1 MPPPAAASAAPDAET
16 AALLSAVER
25 FTAAGGGLATLGPMG
40 EQLPFVGLVPG
51 GEDALGLGDLFQV
64 AVHDR
69 LKDLTTLDDL
79 QDEYELSGPRAG
91 RLLAKAGT
99 QNGIRRLDLTLEV
112 TRTAA
117 GRPISVS
124 SAQPK
129 VSLTTSGG
137 VDVTLKLTAKLPFA
151 YDPATKSAW
160 LAKDAGLTVRAE
172 GRLAAGARPTAAF
185 GILGVDLSAAST
197 LSVDAEFAATA
208 ADPDGNGRLDTS
220 ELGSQSLFAFA
231 RKGSA
236 AARLQVTA
244 QPFAGAQVEGAAA
257 TIDASWPDLAT
268 GGPAVSV
275 TQADLDRLGR
285 FQTLTPK
292 DLLDGLT
299 HLANAITAAQRA
311 RWDGQGD
318 LDLPFMRGSLADAVQ
333 VSEAIHA
340 FAAASVDR
348 NTGRPTFTSIQD
360 LLAALGKARGLPG
373 GAIIKVADAG
383 YDDAAK
389 KIAFTVVVDRTVN
402 PAPEPLNPA
411 GQTVSGTGTGVTYAA
426 RTLRHAGQKW
436 TPGQF
441 AGRTVTAGTS
451 SGIVADNT
459 ADTVTLAEEGWRGGV
474 PAAGAPYRISA
485 NDPMIGQIAFGDT
498 FKAAA
503 GLDRANATAAVAG
516 VMRGYHASA
525 TVVLDLS
532 DPVTGQGCAQRP
544 DGQQKA
550 CPYKHVNADGSATV
564 VNELPRAA
572 DRIMLRTGRDLFGA
586 RVSVLSSV
594 NVNAVAGY
602 LGVQITGDLT
612 MGSRNG
618 GDLVKVGLK
627 DIGDVPLTR
636 LFERLASKPG
646 DVLTSQV
653 DAVAKARLT
662 LGVPGLA
669 DFFGGRVSGEVE
681 MPDLGKPAAVSFRGF
696 DQIGRVKDFAFEPD
710 NPQALFGALI
720 KSLGAVATYL
730 DGVKGSGPVNEAMT
744 AKLPLLGRSLSDLV
758 AAEEMGSGPGV
769 VYGDGACGNENA
781 YVTDPSRTFTQAHV
795 GRRVAVGTRV
805 LTVATACGEHT
816 LSFAEKFGQAVPEAG
831 AAYAL
836 RSPLRDAIDRLTAA
850 PPDTVQA
857 LVAELNKAL
866 GGQVRIGYEDGA
878 LRLSLAYDKK
888 AAVQEP
894 LRFAFGDSS
903 LVAAKGS
910 ATLDAAVEG
919 EVRLGLRVALKRG
932 FDAARD
938 LLIETDSGL
947 DLQAKAQLD
956 GTVKADVG
964 PLPLAIGKEG
974 DDPLQARLGYGVS
987 LRYGGESQDAVT
999 PAAFFSGLD
1008 LALNE
1013 TSDPVACD
1021 RDPHRDDTD
1030 LALCAVLPAYLNGAP
1045 LTADGKHALVLR
1057 LPRAAPLAEMFD
1069 LSKKLPGDV
1078 NRLELPSFD
1087 FSTLPPGL
1095 ELDWTNLGDGIDRY
1109 LTALETG
1116 MRMASGKGR
1125 LPMVGADLQQGA
1137 DFVGAKR
1144 QGIKAA
1150 LAKLPNGGKV
1160 PTGGDLRTWYNDE
1173 LAPKVGPGVQPV
1185 ITCLQAPVP
1194 DPAKPEACDAAKGAE
1209 LTGIAFKVSVG
1220 KGDVDPERGCVK
1232 DCLGV
1237 ERPLDVGVPGLAL
1250 KQGAGKGVRAELGW
1264 HAEVMVGLD
1273 RTSGFYVDAG
1283 EANRPRATVGVNV
1296 SLPEEIKARLA
1307 ILDITLKNREQNAP
1321 DLFAGAFTIGFKPVG
1336 RIGLDQLADAGGL
1349 VETSLNAKVAVD
1361 WRFKVT
1367 AGSAMFPGLYG
1378 DFDLDWDLTKGGPP
1392 DPANLNIAFN
1402 NVNLEAGDFFRSV
1415 LGPVV
1420 TQVKKVTDPVKPVI
1434 DQLYAPIPVLSDLS
1448 RAAGGGEVNL
1458 MTIAKKYN
1466 TVAGGGTTKFIERMI
1481 EVGRLVTSLPD
1492 CQGELHIPIG
1502 SFTVAGDRALDT
1514 ENSPDVA
1521 DSLIKDVAPA
1531 TDDLFAALDQ
1541 GARSC
1546 GKGKAATAD
1555 AQGPMEHSAKAG
1567 FSFPVL
1573 QNAGRSIFSLLMGKD
1588 VELVAF
1594 DSGPL
1599 RLGFSYSQSFGPVW
1613 SPPPIMVVISG
1624 TAGVEAQIRAGFDTY
1639 GIRKAIEQGKVDLQV
1654 LDSLYLK
1661 TTDDQGRPLPA
1672 ISLTGR
1678 LEAGA
1683 AVDVVLVKAGV
1694 SGGIFLT
1701 VAMNWLDPTNDGKF
1715 RFFEFADVL
1724 LRNPLCLFSLDGEL
1738 KVYLKAWV
1746 EVGISIFKK
1755 RFDWTIVEAKLLDF
1769 SVRPKCDEDPPK
1781 LATEAGDALVLHVG
1795 PMRKARGGSTAKPG
1809 DDAEQWT
1816 VSQLPGDEGFV
1827 VSALGVREEHRASGL
1842 TRVLADGRGAKGA
1855 LRLVFQGYGDDAAGA
1870 HPFDRTVVA
1879 FGGDGDDLILAGAG
1893 RNVIDGGKGDD
1904 QITSGDQYDGPAAI
1918 VAGGPGDD
1926 CVTMGGAGGW
1936 VAGDGRLTPATRK
1949 VGDVQVADW
1958 TGDDLPGAPDDG
1970 PADGGDRI
1978 AAGLGENR
1986 LYGNGGNDTIAVASD
2001 SPLAAADPSPRFRA
2015 QPSLLVGGPGADTL
2029 TGGSAADEIYTGPRE
2044 KIDRDEAGPA
2054 DSGPNYVD
2062 TGAGADKVYGGQAVD
2077 LVAGHSAPGE
2087 AVQIIGGGGDDVL
2100 AGGHGKDDISGGP
2113 GDDWVIAE
2121 PSDVGEAQGRDDFGP
2136 ARQVRHLPL
2145 PAGVQPSAK
2154 ELSGGDGN
2162 DHVIGGDGGA
2172 TVFGDRRRD
2181 EPCEEHDGDADGR
2194 DLIIGGAGKETVSAG
2209 GGADRVEAGGGQDV
2223 VCGERGDDRLA
2234 GGSGDDRVS
2243 GGSGDDTA
2251 LGDDG
2256 ADEVTGGSGDDT
2268 LYGGA
2273 HDDTVVGESGQDRAF
2288 GGDGDDLVIG
2298 GTRTAGKDDKGD
2310 FLYGDAGADEL
2321 IGDNGA
2327 ADGPFDLDGT
2337 PEEAGGPDVIHGG
2350 DGPDRAHGGIG
2361 SDEVHGDAGDDH
2373 LEGGVG
2379 GDEVYGEAGEDELVG
2394 GAAGAYPDG
2403 GDTLLGGDGPDV
2415 IAADNAS
2422 LTATP
2427 PPGPS
2432 GTPSAAPS
2440 GTPSAGPS
2448 GTSPSPSPSSSGAP
2462 SEGPSGGPSGG
2473 PSATPSATSSGT
2485 PSESP
2490 SSTGG
2495 PSAGPSGAGSP
2506 SAAPSATAASGGEPA
2521 ADPATSVAVRPG
2533 QAAAHQVKLLAG
2545 GFGPDVADGGAG
2557 NDAIFGQGGPDRL
2570 RGQEGDDYAEGG
2582 AGVDWV
2588 EGDQGDDDLV
2598 GGTHTTAADAADALY
2613 GGPGDDVVAGDNAV
2627 VTLTGTPARATV
2639 RIGSAGTP
2647 MTPRA
2652 VTLLAA
2658 DAGEGSRKGA
2668 TEGPGDGSGEGS
2680 RKGSTEG
2687 SGDGA
2692 GADRVSGGAGVDV
2705 LWGQGGDDQLSGGGQ
2720 GDYAEGGDGADQ
2732 IRGDLPLTAESAHTT
2747 TRPLTDPG
2755 WRGDPSGAADLEGDD
2770 APGQDDLIGG
2780 SARQAAA
2787 DGADAIEGGGG
2798 ADVLLGDNGSLVRT
2812 VTGDAEKV
2820 YTERYPAGQAP
2831 ADATRVRGHD
2841 PALPGGSTRF
2851 CTQAQAT
2858 CEPAGSYGADHLYG
2872 DDGDDALWGQDG
2884 DDTLHGGQGDDDLFG
2899 ELGDD
2904 DLSGGAGEDAML
2916 GDRGGVLN
2924 ERLDAADA
2932 QRLGFTVSLNAP
2944 PKETYK
2950 GFQPG
2955 TYDRRTDLLHDTDGD
2970 TWTSAAMP
2978 HDGFAKGGA
2987 DRMRGGPGRDSMHG
3001 GAGDDL
3007 VNGDSGGDEVFGG
3020 DGDDLLW
3027 GGKGCDPALDAATA
3041 DCLTGGAF
3049 DPAARGT
3056 GDRFVDHVFG
3066 GAGADLLDY
3075 NPRGSY
3081 PGSCAPGKMPEGEL
3095 TTVVDPCAWFR
3106 MTDKDNAATADDQHH
3121 QGVDWQYGGADRDV
3135 LQGDRTANGPNPGDK
3150 MIDWNG
3156 GFNLYTHC
3164 GPANGGHNIVRQHSP
3179 AMLDFLARVAWGA
3192 GAGRTLGDASGVREV
3207 AVPAS
3212 GDSGSPYPTSP
3223 GHFDSPVACAG

>member
-1 MPPPAAASAAPDAET
+1 MLSTGLVAAVPPPAAASAQPDAET
-16 AALLSAVER
+16 AALLSAVQR
-25 FTAAGGGLATLGPMG
+25 FTTASGGLATLGPMG
-40 EQLPFVGLVPG
+40 EQLPLAGLVPG

-64 AVHDR
+64 AVHDK
-69 LKDLTTLDDL
+69 LKDLTSLDDL
-79 QDEYELSGPRAG
+79 QDEYEVPGPRAG
-91 RLLAKAGT
+91 RLLAEAST
-99 QNGIRRLDLTLEV
+99 QGQTRHLDLTLEIA
-112 TRTAA
+112 RTVA

-124 SAQPK
+124 SSRPK

-160 LAKDAGLTVRAE
+160 LGKDAAVTVRAE
-172 GRLAAGARPTAAF
+172 GRLAAGAKPAAAF
-185 GILGVDLSAAST
+185 GILGVDLSPDSA
-197 LSVDAEFAATA
+197 LSFAAEFAATA
-208 ADPDGNGRLDTS
+208 ADPDGNGRLDLS
-220 ELGSQSLFAFA
+220 ELGSEGLFGFT

-236 AARLQVTA
+236 TAKLRVTA
-244 QPFAGAQVEGAAA
+244 QPFAGAQVEGATAA
-257 TIDASWPDLAT
+257 IDVSWPDLAT

-275 TQADLDRLGR
+275 TQADLDRLNR

-299 HLANAITAAQRA
+299 HLANAVTAAQRA

-348 NTGRPTFTSIQD
+348 NTGQPTFTSVQD
-360 LLAALGKARGLPG
+360 LFAALGQARGLPG

-389 KIAFTVVVDRTVN
+389 KIAFTLVVDRTVN

-411 GQTVSGTGTGVTYAA
+411 GQTTGGTGAGVTYTAK
-426 RTLRHAGQKW
+426 TLKHTGQKW

-441 AGRTVTAGTS
+441 TGRTVTAGAS

-459 ADTVTLAEEGWRGGV
+459 ADTVTLADDGWRGGV

-485 NDPMIGQIAFGDT
+485 SDPMIGQVSFGGAFKD
-498 FKAAA
+498 AA
-503 GLDRANATAAVAG
+503 GLDRANATAALAG

-544 DGQQKA
+544 DGQGKA
-550 CPYKHVNADGSATV
+550 CPYRHANADGSATV

-586 RVSVLSSV
+586 RVSVLSPV

-612 MGSRNG
+612 MGSGDG

-627 DIGDVPLTR
+627 DLGDVPLTR

-653 DAVAKARLT
+653 DASARARLT

-669 DFFGGRVSGEVE
+669 DFFGGKVSGEIE
-681 MPDLGKPAAVSFRGF
+681 MPDISEPGTVHLRGF
-696 DQIGRVKDFAFEPD
+696 DQIGKVKDFAFDPG
-710 NPQALFGALI
+710 NPQALFGALV

-730 DGVKGSGPVNEAMT
+730 DRVEGGGEVMNT
-744 AKLPLLGRSLSDLV
+744 KLPLLGRSLSDLV
-758 AAEEMGSGPGV
+758 AAEEMGAGPGV
-769 VYGDGACGNENA
+769 VYGDGACGNDNA
-781 YVTDPSRTFTQAHV
+781 YLTDPSRTFTQAHL

-816 LSFAEKFGQAVPEAG
+816 LSFTEKFGGSVPEAG

-878 LRLSLAYDKK
+878 LRLALAYDKK

-894 LRFAFGDSS
+894 LRFSFGESG

-919 EVRLGLRVALKRG
+919 EIRLGLRVALKRD
-932 FDAARD
+932 FDLARD

-947 DLQAKAQLD
+947 DLQARAQLD
-956 GTVKADVG
+956 GSVQADVG
-964 PLPLAIGKEG
+964 PLPLAIGKDG

-987 LRYGGESQDAVT
+987 LRYGGEQQDAVT
-999 PAAFFSGLD
+999 AGAFFAGLD

-1057 LPRAAPLAEMFD
+1057 LPRSAPLAEMFD
-1069 LSKKLPGDV
+1069 LTKKLPGDV

-1087 FSTLPPGL
+1087 FSALPPGL

-1109 LTALETG
+1109 LTTLETG
-1116 MRMASGKGR
+1116 MRMASNQGR

-1144 QGIKAA
+1144 QEIKAA
-1150 LAKLPNGGKV
+1150 IGKLPNGGKV
-1160 PTGGDLRTWYNDE
+1160 PTGGDLRQWYNDE
-1173 LAPKVGPGVQPV
+1173 LAPKVGPGAQPV
-1185 ITCLQAPVP
+1185 ITCVQAPVP
-1194 DPAKPEACDAAKGAE
+1194 DPAKPEACDAAKGGE

-1220 KGDVDPERGCVK
+1220 KGDVDPQQGCVK

-1237 ERPLDVGVPGLAL
+1237 ERPLDIGVPGLAL
-1250 KQGAGKGVRAELGW
+1250 RQGAGKGVRAELGW
-1264 HAEVMVGLD
+1264 HAEVMAGLD
-1273 RTSGFYVDAG
+1273 RTSGFYLDAG

-1296 SLPEEIKARLA
+1296 SLPDEINARLA
-1307 ILDITLKNREQNAP
+1307 ILDVRLKNREQNAP
-1321 DLFAGAFTIGFKPVG
+1321 DLFAGAFTIGLKPVG
-1336 RIGLDQLADAGGL
+1336 RIGLHQLADAADL
-1349 VETSLNAKVAVD
+1349 VETSLHAKVAVD
-1361 WRFKVT
+1361 WRFQVT
-1367 AGSAMFPGLYG
+1367 AGSAMFPGLFG
-1378 DFDLDWDLTKGGPP
+1378 DFDLDWDLTKGGSP
-1392 DPANLNIAFN
+1392 DPANLDIAFN

-1420 TQVKKVTDPVKPVI
+1420 TQVKKITDPVKPVI

-1448 RAAGGGEVNL
+1448 KAAGGGEVNL

-1481 EVGRLVTSLPD
+1481 EVGRLVTALPD
-1492 CQGELHIPIG
+1492 CQGELHVPIG
-1502 SFTVAGDRALDT
+1502 SFTVAGDRALNT

-1541 GARSC
+1541 GASSC
-1546 GKGKAATAD
+1546 AKSAA

-1624 TAGVEAQIRAGFDTY
+1624 TAGIEAHIRAGFDTY
-1639 GIRKAIEQGKVDLQV
+1639 GIRKAIEQRRLDLQV

-1661 TTDDQGRPLPA
+1661 TTDDQGKPLPA
-1672 ISLTGR
+1672 ITLTGR

-1715 RFFEFADVL
+1715 RFHEFAGVL
-1724 LRNPLCLFSLDGEL
+1724 LRNPLCLFSVDGEL

-1769 SVRPKCDEDPPK
+1769 SARPKCDEDPPK
-1781 LATEAGDALVLHVG
+1781 LATVDGDALVLHVG
-1795 PMRKARGGSTAKPG
+1795 AMRKARGGSTAKPG
-1809 DDAEQWT
+1809 DEPEQWT
-1816 VSQLPGDEGFV
+1816 VSQLPADEGFV
-1827 VSALGVREEHRASGL
+1827 VSALGVREEHRAAGL
-1842 TRVLADGRGAKGA
+1842 DRVLADGRGAKGA
-1855 LRLVFQGYGDDAAGA
+1855 LRLVFQGYGDDTAGP
-1870 HPFDRTVVA
+1870 HPFSRTVVA
-1879 FGGDGDDLILAGAG
+1879 FGGDGDDLIMAGAG
-1893 RNVIDGGKGDD
+1893 RNVVDGGKGDD
-1904 QITSGDQYDGPAAI
+1904 QITSGDAYDGAAAV

-1926 CVTMGGAGGW
+1926 YLTLGGAGGW
-1936 VAGDGRLTPATRK
+1936 AAGDGRLTPATRK
-1949 VGDVQVADW
+1949 VGDVEVADW
-1958 TGDDLPGAPDDG
+1958 PDAGLPGAPAEDSGDAPAG
-1970 PADGGDRI
+1970 GSGNGLPGAPADGADDGADRI
-1978 AAGLGENR
+1978 AAGLGANR
-1986 LYGNGGNDTIAVASD
+1986 LWGNGGDDTIAVASD
-2001 SPLAAADPSPRFRA
+2001 SPLAATDPSPRFRA

-2029 TGGSAADEIYTGPRE
+2029 TGGSAADEIHTGPQE
-2044 KIDRDEAGPA
+2044 KFGRDEAGP
-2054 DSGPNYVD
+2054 DDEGPNYVD
-2062 TGAGADKVYGGQAVD
+2062 TGAGADEVYGGKAAD

-2087 AVQIIGGGGDDVL
+2087 TTSIVGGGGDDVL

-2154 ELSGGDGN
+2154 RLSGGDGH
-2162 DHVIGGDGGA
+2162 DHIVGGDGGA

-2194 DLIIGGAGKETVSAG
+2194 DLVIGGAGEETVSAG
-2209 GGADRVEAGGGQDV
+2209 GGADRVEAGGGQDR
-2223 VCGERGDDRLA
+2223 VCGERGDDRLS
-2234 GGSGDDRVS
+2234 GGSGDDQVA
-2243 GGSGDDTA
+2243 GGSGADTA

-2256 ADEVTGGSGDDT
+2256 ADEVTGGPGDDT

-2273 HDDTVVGESGQDRAF
+2273 HDDTVAGEPGQDSAF
-2288 GGDGDDLVIG
+2288 GGDGDDLIIG
-2298 GTRTAGKDDKGD
+2298 GTRTAGKDDQGD
-2310 FLYGDAGADEL
+2310 ALYGDAGADKL
-2321 IGDNGA
+2321 IGDNGDA
-2327 ADGPFDLDGT
+2327 GGPFDLDGT
-2337 PEEAGGPDVIHGG
+2337 PQDAGAADTLHGG
-2350 DGPDRAHGGIG
+2350 DGPDTAFGGIG
-2361 SDEVHGDAGDDH
+2361 ADEVHGDAGDDH

-2379 GDEVYGEAGEDELVG
+2379 GDRVLGGAGEDELVG
-2394 GAAGAYPDG
+2394 GAAGPHPDG
-2403 GDTLLGGDGPDV
+2403 GDTLLGGEGPDV
-2415 IAADNAS
+2415 IAGDNAILS
-2422 LTATP
+2422 TATP
-2427 PPGPS
+2427 SPS
-2432 GTPSAAPS
+2432 GS
-2440 GTPSAGPS
+2440 
-2448 GTSPSPSPSSSGAP
+2448 
-2462 SEGPSGGPSGG
+2462 
-2473 PSATPSATSSGT
+2473 
-2485 PSESP
+2485 
-2490 SSTGG
+2490 
-2495 PSAGPSGAGSP
+2495 
-2506 SAAPSATAASGGEPA
+2506 
-2521 ADPATSVAVRPG
+2521 DPATQVAARPG
-2533 QAAAHQVKLLAG
+2533 QTATHQVKLLAG
-2545 GFGPDVADGGAG
+2545 GSGPDVADGGAG
-2557 NDAIFGQGGPDRL
+2557 NDALFGQAGHDRL
-2570 RGQEGDDYAEGG
+2570 RGQADHDYAEGG
-2582 AGVDWV
+2582 AGVDWL
-2588 EGDQGDDDLV
+2588 EGDHGNDDLV
-2598 GGTHTTAADAADALY
+2598 GGTHTTAADTTAAENTRTDDTPGTPDALY
-2613 GGPGDDVVAGDNAV
+2613 GGPGDDAIAGDNALI
-2627 VTLTGTPARATV
+2627 TLTGTPTRATL
-2639 RIGSAGTP
+2639 RQGSTNTP

-2652 VTLLAA
+2652 ITLLPT
-2658 DAGEGSRKGA
+2658 D
-2668 TEGPGDGSGEGS
+2668 PGD
-2680 RKGSTEG
+2680 
-2687 SGDGA
+2687 DHI
-2692 GADRVSGGAGVDV
+2692 SGGSGVDV
-2705 LWGQGGDDQLSGGGQ
+2705 LWGQNGDDHISGGGH
-2720 GDYAEGGDGADQ
+2720 GDYAEGGPGADQ
-2732 IRGDLPLTAESAHTT
+2732 IRGDLPLSANS
-2747 TRPLTDPG
+2747 TRTPTHPFTDPG
-2755 WRGDPSGAADLEGDD
+2755 WRGEAGGPEDLEGDNT
-2770 APGQDDLIGG
+2770 PGQDDLIGG
-2780 SARQAAA
+2780 SSKQSA
-2787 DGADAIEGGGG
+2787 DDESDAIEGNGA

-2812 VTGDAEKV
+2812 MTGNTEKI

-2831 ADATRVRGHD
+2831 ADATRVRSHD
-2841 PALPGGSTRF
+2841 PSTPGGGSTRF
-2851 CTQAQAT
+2851 CTQAQPT
-2858 CEPAGSYGADHLYG
+2858 CEPTGSYGADHLFGDEG
-2872 DDGDDALWGQDG
+2872 DDGLWGQDG
-2884 DDTLHGGQGDDDLFG
+2884 DDELDGGAGDDDLFG

-2904 DLSGGAGEDAML
+2904 ELNGGAGEDAML
-2916 GDRGGVLN
+2916 GDRGGVVS
-2924 ERLDAADA
+2924 ERIDAADA

-2944 PKETYK
+2944 PKETYR
-2950 GFQPG
+2950 GFQAG
-2955 TYDRRTDLLHDTDGD
+2955 TYDRRTDLLHDADGD
-2970 TWTSAAMP
+2970 AWVSAALP
-2978 HDGFAKGGA
+2978 HDGFAKGGD
-2987 DRMRGGPGRDSMHG
+2987 DRMRGGPGRDSIHG

-3020 DGDDLLW
+3020 DGADVIW
-3027 GGKGCDPALDAATA
+3027 GGKGCDPVLDAATP
-3041 DCLTGGAF
+3041 DCLSGGAF
-3049 DPAARGT
+3049 DPAARGS

-3081 PGSCAPGKMPEGEL
+3081 PGSCAPGKKPDGEL

-3106 MTDKDNAATADDQHH
+3106 MTGKDNAATADDQHH

-3156 GFNLYTHC
+3156 NFNLYTHC

-3179 AMLDFLARVAWGA
+3179 AMLDFLAKVAWGA
-3192 GAGRTLGDASGVREV
+3192 GAGRSAGDPSGSREV
-3207 AVPAS
+3207 AVPP